1 MSFTVVIPARY
12 ASTRL
17 PGKSL
22 VDIFGRPMIQWVVE
36 AAQKSRASA
45 VYVATDDARIVT
57 TVEQFGG
64 QALLTSSAHE
74 SGTDRLREAAQIL
87 NLPDEHIVVNVQGD
101 EPLVPPAV
109 IDQVAANLARN
120 QAAGIATLCEKIHS
134 VEEFLNPNAVKVLS
148 DDQQQALYFSR
159 APIPWPRDS
168 DLDSSAELPV
178 DLNAF
183 RHVGLYAY
191 RVAFLREFVTWP
203 PHALELTEKLEQLRA
218 LAHGVTIHVAP
229 AVSPI
234 PAGIDTAED
243 LAALKAHLAA
253 TGGGQT
259 NGG

>member
-22 VDIFGRPMIQWVVE
+22 LDIAGRPMIQWVVE
-36 AAQKSRASA
+36 AARKSHASA
-45 VYVATDDARIVT
+45 VYVATDDARIVSA
-57 TVEQFGG
+57 VEQFDAM
-64 QALLTSSAHE
+64 ALLTSSEHE
-74 SGTDRLREAAQIL
+74 SGTDRLHEAAQLL
-87 NLPDEHIVVNVQGD
+87 NLPDDHIVINVQGD

-109 IDQVAANLARN
+109 IDQVAENLARN
-120 QAAGIATLCEKIHS
+120 KAAGIATLCEKIHS
-134 VEEFLNPNAVKVLS
+134 TAEFLDPNAVKVLC

-168 DLDSSAELPV
+168 ELNKGADLPADV
-178 DLNAF
+178 QAF

-203 PHALELTEKLEQLRA
+203 PHPLELTEKLEQLRA
-218 LAHGVTIHVAP
+218 LAHGVTIHVEA
-229 AVSPI
+229 AVASI
-234 PAGIDTAED
+234 PTGIDTAED

-253 TGGGQT
+253 KGGG
-259 NGG
+259 

>member
-22 VDIFGRPMIQWVVE
+22 VDIAGRPMIQWVVE

-45 VYVATDDARIVT
+45 VYVATDDARIVS

-64 QALLTSSAHE
+64 KALLTSSEHE
-74 SGTDRLREAAQIL
+74 SGTDRLFEAAQL
-87 NLPDEHIVVNVQGD
+87 LDLPDEHIVVNVQGD

-109 IDQVAANLARN
+109 IDQVAANLACRE
-120 QAAGIATLCEKIHS
+120 AAGIATLCERIES
-134 VEEFLNPNAVKVLS
+134 TEEFLNPNAVKVLC
-148 DDQQQALYFSR
+148 DNQQRALYFSR
-159 APIPWPRDS
+159 APVPWPRDS
-168 DLDSSAELPV
+168 DLSSSINLPT
-178 DLNAF
+178 DMQAF
-183 RHVGLYAY
+183 RHVGIYAY

-218 LAHGVTIHVAP
+218 LAHGVTIHVES
-229 AVSPI
+229 AVASI

-243 LAALKAHLAA
+243 LAALKAHLAV
-253 TGGGQT
+253 TGGG
-259 NGG
+259 

>member
-22 VDIFGRPMIQWVVE
+22 LAIAGRPMIQWVVE

-45 VYVATDDARIVT
+45 VYVATDDPRIVT
-57 TVEQFGG
+57 AVEQFGG
-64 QALLTSSAHE
+64 KALLTSSEHE
-74 SGTDRLREAAQIL
+74 SGTDRLHEAAQL
-87 NLPDEHIVVNVQGD
+87 LDLPDEHIVVNVQGD
-101 EPLVPPAV
+101 EPLVPPEV
-109 IDQVAANLARN
+109 IDQVAKNLACHE
-120 QAAGIATLCEKIHS
+120 AAGIATLCERIHS
-134 VEEFLNPNAVKVLS
+134 TEEFLNPNAVKVLC

-168 DLDSSAELPV
+168 DLNASV
-178 DLNAF
+178 DLPADMEAF

-218 LAHGVTIHVAP
+218 LAHAVTIHVDT
-229 AVSPI
+229 AVASI

-253 TGGGQT
+253 TAGG
-259 NGG
+259 